1 MNEINIIALK
11 NVNCYLITFNE
22 SYILIDTG
30 YTKNR
35 SQVQEKIEGL
45 GCKPGAL
52 KLILITH
59 GDFDH
64 IGNVAYL
71 QKKYGGKVAMHRSD
85 LGMAEHGNMFWNRT
99 GINIILK
106 KLIQIILVL
115 SRLKLKKVD
124 RFTPDIFLEDGDDL
138 SDYGFNARVIH
149 FPGHSKGSIGFI
161 TSNGEL
167 FCGDLLQNLKKP
179 EEGSLVD
186 NKDEFNASISKL
198 KEIPIKKIYPGH
210 GEPFSIEDYLDE
222 HEKL

>member
-1 MNEINIIALK
+1 MIEINIITLK
-11 NVNCYLITFNE
+11 NVNCYLIKFNE
-22 SYILIDTG
+22 GYILIDTG

-35 SQVQEKIEGL
+35 IQVQEKINDL

-71 QKKYGGKVAMHRSD
+71 QKKYGAKVAMHHGD

-99 GINIILK
+99 GINRILK
-106 KLIQIILVL
+106 KLIQIMLIL

-138 SDYGFNARVIH
+138 SDHGFNAKVIH
-149 FPGHSKGSIGFI
+149 VPGHSKGSIGFL
-161 TSNGEL
+161 TSNGDL
-167 FCGDLLQNLKKP
+167 FCGDLLENLKKP
-179 EEGSLVD
+179 VEGSLID
-186 NKDEFNASISKL
+186 NKDESNASISKL
-198 KEIPIKKIYPGH
+198 KEIALKKIYPGH
-210 GEPFSIEDYLDE
+210 GEPFSFEDYLDE
-222 HEKL
+222 H